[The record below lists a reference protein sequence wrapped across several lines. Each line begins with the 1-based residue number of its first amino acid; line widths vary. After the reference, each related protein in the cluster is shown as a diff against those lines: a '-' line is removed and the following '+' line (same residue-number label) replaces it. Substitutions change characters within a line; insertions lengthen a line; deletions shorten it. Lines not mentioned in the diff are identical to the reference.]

1 MEKVSSTAGAV
12 CNGCLL
18 HEQQGQKVIVLVDT
32 PSWYAWLETATTF
45 TFTCEEGTFTAHKAR
60 AGNRRGGWY
69 WRAYRRKRGRLS
81 RCYLGVSTNLTLAKL
96 CEVARCLAA
105 DGESTGSSQTD
116 EDTPPLVPVPLAFQ
130 RLTPTVILQSSIT
143 PSRLPVQHVAR
154 PRLLALLEQGLR
166 GPVTL
171 VSAPAGSGKTTLLA
185 EWAATSA
192 RLVAWLSCEEAEN
205 DPARFLSSLIAALA
219 HVDARLDIT
228 AQTERPWHPSE
239 HERVLTR
246 LLNDL
251 ERVLQ
256 HDTVLILDDVHHLT
270 TEASQALLLFL
281 LNHLPSRLHLLIGTR
296 VDPPRLARMRACQ
309 QISELRG
316 EALGFVSAEVEA
328 FAQAMGLSLDSE
340 AIRLLEERTEGWI
353 AGIQLLMLALRGHN
367 NPAEVLRATSMT
379 PRFLLDYVREEIL
392 THHPPEMQRF
402 LLRTS
407 ILERL
412 IGPLCESVTEEGGGQ
427 LKLASLL
434 QENLFVSAL
443 DATDTWYRYHPLFA
457 ETLRTLLQQQEPAL
471 VSELYR
477 RASRWYEQYGWAEDA
492 CEYAYRASDLPH
504 AARLLAELVP
514 SLVEQGKLVRLG
526 NFLDRLP
533 QEIIAASVPLSL
545 ASTWTQPLRTSQP
558 PDPERVIKH
567 LERVI
572 KRLMALLKT
581 HEKDDPEAQ
590 ADLQREL
597 TLQQATLALA
607 RGDIPQ
613 ALSRTAEMTRSL
625 TGPETA
631 WSRFTLWRQQALL
644 GAAYHVSGD
653 LESSEQTLR
662 QAFPVGGTSP
672 NLLVIA
678 SLDELYEE
686 LGRLRE
692 LGRLYEDLFRS
703 LAWHH
708 HLPPL
713 PLALAHQRYG
723 VLLYEWNRLQEAES
737 EATQFLELV
746 PHLDIARPSPWLT
759 LLGLGI
765 LARVALAQGNSDRAR
780 QLLESEAF
788 DVAQFPVPQ
797 ASKDVL
803 ILLPVRLALRC
814 GQLDPALQWASTC
827 GLHYDDPLAIPL
839 EKSRYAGYVTL
850 ARVLIARGRG
860 HPNALALSQ
869 AQILLD
875 HLLEIAVWTGAHGRR
890 IEIQMLHALV
900 LHAQGKTKQA
910 LATLGPILAQ
920 AEPEGYLRLFADEGE
935 VMAHL
940 LARMA
945 PFTTASP
952 VYLERIQA
960 AIAPTW
966 QGGPTVTALPAP
978 LPSTVE
984 PLSEREREVLQLV
997 AEGLSNQQIALRL
1010 VLSLHTVKLH
1020 VKHLLAKL
1028 GATNRTQAVARAR
1041 ALHILPPD
1049 LRRT

>member
-1 MEKVSSTAGAV
+1 MEKASLTIGAV
-12 CNGCLL
+12 CNGYLVYK
-18 HEQQGQKVIVLVDT
+18 QQGQHMVVLVDT
-32 PSWYAWLETATTF
+32 PSWYAWLETAMTF
-45 TFTCEEGTFTAHKAR
+45 SFTCEQGTFTAHKAR

-96 CEVARCLAA
+96 REAACRLAVEA
-105 DGESTGSSQTD
+105 
-116 EDTPPLVPVPLAFQ
+116 EDTPPLVSIPISPQ
-130 RLTPTVILQSSIT
+130 GRTPTVILQSTIA
-143 PSRLPVQHVAR
+143 PPHLPVQHVAR

-171 VSAPAGSGKTTLLA
+171 VSAHAGSGKTTLLA
-185 EWAATSA
+185 EWAATTT
-192 RLVAWLSCEEAEN
+192 RPVAWLSCEEGEN

-219 HVDARLDIT
+219 RVVARLDSA
-228 AQTERPWHPSE
+228 AQPERPWHPPE
-239 HERVLTR
+239 YEQALTR

-281 LNHLPSRLHLLIGTR
+281 LNHLPSRLHLLLGTR
-296 VDPPRLARMRACQ
+296 VDPPRLARLHARW
-309 QISELRG
+309 QIAELHR
-316 EALGFVSAEVEA
+316 EALGFTPAEVEA
-328 FAQAMGLSLDSE
+328 FVQAMELPLDSE

-353 AGIQLLMLALRGHN
+353 AGIQLLTLALRGHN
-367 NPAEVLRATSMT
+367 NPTEVLRATSMT
-379 PRFLLDYVREEIL
+379 SRFLLDYVREEIL
-392 THHPPEMQRF
+392 MHQPPELQRF

-407 ILERL
+407 ILEQL
-412 IGPLCESVTEEGGGQ
+412 TGPLCESVTEEGGGQ

-434 QENLFVSAL
+434 QANLFVSAL
-443 DATDTWYRYHPLFA
+443 DATATWYRYHPLFA

-471 VSELYR
+471 VPELYR
-477 RASRWYEQYGWAEDA
+477 RASRWYEQHGWAEDA
-492 CEYAYRASDLPH
+492 CEYAYQASDLPH

-526 NFLDRLP
+526 HWLDRLP

-572 KRLMALLKT
+572 ERLTALFKT
-581 HEKDDPEAQ
+581 HAKNDPEAL
-590 ADLQREL
+590 AELQREL

-613 ALSRTAEMTRSL
+613 ALSRAAEMTRSL

-662 QAFPVGGTSP
+662 QAFPAGGPSP
-672 NLLVIA
+672 NFLVIA

-703 LAWHH
+703 LVWHH
-708 HLPPL
+708 HLPSL
-713 PLALAHQRYG
+713 ALALAHQRYG

-737 EATQFLELV
+737 SAQQSLELV
-746 PHLDIARPSPWLT
+746 PHLDLARPSPWLT
-759 LLGLGI
+759 LLGLGV
-765 LARVALAQGNSDRAR
+765 LARVALAQGNSERAR

-803 ILLPVRLALRC
+803 ILLPVRLALLC
-814 GQLDPALQWASTC
+814 GQLEPALQWVSTC
-827 GLHYDDPLAIPL
+827 GLHYDDPLASPL

-850 ARVLIARGRG
+850 ARILIVRGQG

-869 AQILLD
+869 TQILLD
-875 HLLEIAVWTGAHGRR
+875 HLLEIAVGTGAHGRC
-890 IEIQMLHALV
+890 IEIQMLRALA
-900 LHAQGKTKQA
+900 LHAQGKIRQA

-940 LARMA
+940 LTRMP

-952 VYLERIQA
+952 AYLERIQA
-960 AIAPTW
+960 AIALVRSLTSHCFGAPSPT
-966 QGGPTVTALPAP
+966 PVAL
-978 LPSTVE
+978 
-984 PLSEREREVLQLV
+984 
-997 AEGLSNQQIALRL
+997 
-1010 VLSLHTVKLH
+1010 
-1020 VKHLLAKL
+1020 
-1028 GATNRTQAVARAR
+1028 
-1041 ALHILPPD
+1041 
-1049 LRRT
+1049 

>member
-18 HEQQGQKVIVLVDT
+18 YEQQGQKVVVLVDT

-45 TFTCEEGTFTAHKAR
+45 TFTGEEGTFTAHKAR

-96 CEVARCLAA
+96 REAARRLAA
-105 DGESTGSSQTD
+105 DGESTGSSQTG
-116 EDTPPLVPVPLAFQ
+116 EDTPPLVPIPLAFQ
-130 RLTPTVILQSSIT
+130 RLTPTVILQSTIT
-143 PSRLPVQHVAR
+143 PPRLPVQHVAR

-185 EWAATSA
+185 EWAATTT
-192 RLVAWLSCEEAEN
+192 RPVAWLSCEEGEN
-205 DPARFLSSLIAALA
+205 DPARFLSSLIAALTR
-219 HVDARLDIT
+219 VDAHLDT
-228 AQTERPWHPSE
+228 AALTDRPWHPPE
-239 HERVLTR
+239 HEQVLTR
-246 LLNDL
+246 LLNEL

-256 HDTVLILDDVHHLT
+256 HETVLILDDVHHLT

-281 LNHLPSRLHLLIGTR
+281 LNHLPSRLHLLLGTR

-309 QISELRG
+309 QIAELRSQ
-316 EALGFVSAEVEA
+316 ELGFVSAEVEA
-328 FAQAMGLSLDSE
+328 FAHAMELPLGSE

-353 AGIQLLMLALRGHN
+353 AGIQLLMLVLRGHADA
-367 NPAEVLRATSMT
+367 AEVLRATGVT
-379 PRFLLDYVREEIL
+379 PRFLLDYVCEEIL
-392 THHPPEMQRF
+392 LQQSPEMQRF
-402 LLRTS
+402 LLQTS
-407 ILERL
+407 VLDRL
-412 IGPLCESVTEEGGGQ
+412 TGPLCESVTEEPDGQ

-434 QENLFVSAL
+434 QANLFVSAL

-457 ETLRTLLQQQEPAL
+457 ETLRTQLQKQEPAL
-471 VSELYR
+471 VPELYR
-477 RASRWYEQYGWAEDA
+477 RASRWYEQHGWAEDA

-514 SLVEQGKLVRLG
+514 SLVEQGKIVRLG
-526 NFLDRLP
+526 HWLDRLP
-533 QEIIAASVPLSL
+533 QEVIAASVPLSL
-545 ASTWTQPLRTSQP
+545 AWIWTQPLRTSQP
-558 PDPERVIKH
+558 HDPEKVIEH
-567 LERVI
+567 LTV
-572 KRLMALLKT
+572 LLKT

-597 TLQQATLALA
+597 TLQQATLALV

-613 ALSRTAEMTRSL
+613 ALSRAAEMTRSL

-631 WSRFTLWRQQALL
+631 WSRFTLWRQQVLL
-644 GAAYHVSGD
+644 GAAYRVSGD

-662 QAFPVGGTSP
+662 QAFPAGGTSP
-672 NLLVIA
+672 NLVVIA

-703 LAWHH
+703 LARHH
-708 HLPPL
+708 HLPSL
-713 PLALAHQRYG
+713 SLALAHQRYG

-737 EATQFLELV
+737 SAQQSLELV
-746 PHLDIARPSPWLT
+746 PRLDLARPSPWLT
-759 LLGLGI
+759 LLGLGV
-765 LARVALAQGNSDRAR
+765 LARVALAQGNSERAR
-780 QLLESEAF
+780 QILESEAF
-788 DVAQFPVPQ
+788 DVTQFPVPQ

-803 ILLPVRLALRC
+803 ILLPVRLALLC
-814 GQLDPALQWASTC
+814 GQLEPALQWVSTC
-827 GLHYDDPLAIPL
+827 GLHYDDPLASPL

-860 HPNALALSQ
+860 HPNALAL
-869 AQILLD
+869 AHARILLD
-875 HLLEIAVWTGAHGRR
+875 QLLEIAVGTGAHGRH
-890 IEIQMLHALV
+890 IEIQMLRALA
-900 LHAQGKTKQA
+900 LHAQGKTRQA

-940 LARMA
+940 LALIA

-952 VYLERIQA
+952 DYLQRIQA
-960 AIAPTW
+960 AIAPIW
-966 QGGPTVTALPAP
+966 QAQPDAATQPAP
-978 LPSTVE
+978 RSTLYE
-984 PLSEREREVLQLV
+984 PLSAREWDVLQLV
-997 AEGLSNQQIALRL
+997 AEGLSNQQIAQHL
-1010 VLSLHTVKLH
+1010 VLSLYTVKLH
-1020 VKHLLAKL
+1020 VKHVLAKL
-1028 GATNRTQAVARAR
+1028 DATNRTQAVARAR
-1041 ALHILPPD
+1041 ALHILPPF
-1049 LRRT
+1049 

>member
-1 MEKVSSTAGAV
+1 MEKVSPTAGAV
-12 CNGCLL
+12 CNGCLVY
-18 HEQQGQKVIVLVDT
+18 EQQGQHVVVLVDT
-32 PSWYAWLETATTF
+32 PSWYTWLETATTF
-45 TFTCEEGTFTAHKAR
+45 TFTGEQGTFTAHKAR

-96 CEVARCLAA
+96 CEVARCLAT
-105 DGESTGSSQTD
+105 DGKGTGNSQTG
-116 EDTPPLVPVPLAFQ
+116 EDTPPPVPVPLASQ
-130 RLTPTVILQSSIT
+130 GLTSTVILQSSIT
-143 PSRLPVQHVAR
+143 PPRLPVQHVAR
-154 PRLLALLEQGLR
+154 PRLLALLEQGRLR
-166 GPVTL
+166 PVTL

-185 EWAATSA
+185 EWAATTA
-192 RLVAWLSCEEAEN
+192 RSVAWLSCEEAEN

-219 HVDARLDIT
+219 RVDARLDSA

-239 HERVLTR
+239 HEQVLTR

-251 ERVLQ
+251 ERILQ

-270 TEASQALLLFL
+270 TEVSQALLLFL
-281 LNHLPSRLHLLIGTR
+281 LNHLPPRLHLLIGTR
-296 VDPPRLARMRACQ
+296 VDPPRLARLRARQ
-309 QISELRG
+309 QLAELRR
-316 EALGFVSAEVEA
+316 EALGFVSAEIEA

-353 AGIQLLMLALRGHN
+353 AGIQLLTLALRGHN
-367 NPAEVLRATSMT
+367 DATEVLRAMNGA
-379 PRFLLDYVREEIL
+379 PRFLLYYVHEEIL
-392 THHPPEMQRF
+392 MHQPPEMQRF
-402 LLRTS
+402 LLQTS
-407 ILERL
+407 VLERL
-412 IGPLCESVTEEGGGQ
+412 TGPLCESVTAESGGQ
-427 LKLASLL
+427 QKLASLL
-434 QENLFVSAL
+434 QANLFVSAL

-471 VSELYR
+471 VPELYR
-477 RASRWYEQYGWAEDA
+477 RASRWYEQHGWAEEA

-504 AARLLAELVP
+504 AAHLLAELVP
-514 SLVEQGKLVRLG
+514 SFVEQGKLVRLSHW
-526 NFLDRLP
+526 LDRLP
-533 QEIIAASVPLSL
+533 QEVIAASVYLSL
-545 ASTWTQPLRTSQP
+545 ALIWTQPLRTSQP
-558 PDPERVIKH
+558 PDPEGVIKH
-567 LERVI
+567 LTR
-572 KRLMALLKT
+572 LLKT
-581 HEKDDPEAQ
+581 HEQNDPEAE

-597 TLQQATLALA
+597 MLQQATLALA

-613 ALSRTAEMTRSL
+613 ALSRAAEMTRSL
-625 TGPETA
+625 TGPETT
-631 WSRFTLWRQQALL
+631 WSRFTLWRQQVLL

-653 LESSEQTLR
+653 LLASEQTLR
-662 QAFPVGGTSP
+662 QALPEGSPSP
-672 NLLVIA
+672 NFVVIA

-692 LGRLYEDLFRS
+692 LGRLYEDLFRA

-708 HLPPL
+708 HLPS
-713 PLALAHQRYG
+713 LALAMAHQRYG
-723 VLLYEWNRLQEAES
+723 VLLYEWNRLPEAES
-737 EATQFLELV
+737 EALHSLELV
-746 PHLDIARPSPWLT
+746 PHLDLARPSPWLT
-759 LLGLGI
+759 LLGLGV
-765 LARVALAQGNSDRAR
+765 LARVALAQGNSERAR

-797 ASKDVL
+797 GSKDVL

-827 GLHYDDPLAIPL
+827 GLHYDDPLTNPL

-850 ARVLIARGRG
+850 ARVLLTRGRG

-875 HLLEIAVWTGAHGRR
+875 HLLEIAVGTGAHGRC
-890 IEIQMLHALV
+890 IEIQMLRALA
-900 LHAQGKTKQA
+900 LHAQGKTRQA
-910 LATLGPILAQ
+910 LTTLGPILAQ

-952 VYLERIQA
+952 DYLERIQA
-960 AIAPTW
+960 AIAPVR
-966 QGGPTVTALPAP
+966 QGRPAAMTP
-978 LPSTVE
+978 PASLPSPFE
-984 PLSEREREVLQLV
+984 PLSEREHEVLQLV
-997 AEGLSNQQIALRL
+997 AEGLSNQQIAQHL

-1028 GATNRTQAVARAR
+1028 GATNRTQAVTRAR
-1041 ALHILPPD
+1041 VLHILPPF
-1049 LRRT
+1049 

>member
-1 MEKVSSTAGAV
+1 MEKVSPTAGAV
-12 CNGCLL
+12 CNGCLVY
-18 HEQQGQKVIVLVDT
+18 EQQGQHVVVLVDT
-32 PSWYAWLETATTF
+32 PSWYTWLETATTF
-45 TFTCEEGTFTAHKAR
+45 TFTGEQGTFTAHKAR

-96 CEVARCLAA
+96 CEVARCLAT
-105 DGESTGSSQTD
+105 DGKGTGNSQTG
-116 EDTPPLVPVPLAFQ
+116 EDTPPPVPVPLASGG
-130 RLTPTVILQSSIT
+130 LTSTVILQSSIT
-143 PSRLPVQHVAR
+143 PPRLPVQHVAR
-154 PRLLALLEQGLR
+154 PRLLALLEQGRLR
-166 GPVTL
+166 PVTL

-185 EWAATSA
+185 EWAATTA
-192 RLVAWLSCEEAEN
+192 RSVAWLSCEEAEN

-219 HVDARLDIT
+219 RVDARLDSA

-239 HERVLTR
+239 HEQVLTR

-251 ERVLQ
+251 ERILQ

-270 TEASQALLLFL
+270 TEVSQALLLFL
-281 LNHLPSRLHLLIGTR
+281 LNHLPPRLHLLIGTR
-296 VDPPRLARMRACQ
+296 VDPPRLARLRARQ
-309 QISELRG
+309 QLAELRR
-316 EALGFVSAEVEA
+316 EALGFVSAEIEA
-328 FAQAMGLSLDSE
+328 FAQAMGLSLDPE

-353 AGIQLLMLALRGHN
+353 AGIQLLTLALRGHN
-367 NPAEVLRATSMT
+367 DATEVLRAMNGA
-379 PRFLLDYVREEIL
+379 PRFLLYYVHEEIL
-392 THHPPEMQRF
+392 MHQPPEMQRF
-402 LLRTS
+402 LLQTS
-407 ILERL
+407 VLERL
-412 IGPLCESVTEEGGGQ
+412 TGPLCESVTAESGGQ
-427 LKLASLL
+427 QKLASLL
-434 QENLFVSAL
+434 QANLFVSAL

-471 VSELYR
+471 VPELYR
-477 RASRWYEQYGWAEDA
+477 RASRWYERHGWAEEA

-504 AARLLAELVP
+504 AAHLLAELVP
-514 SLVEQGKLVRLG
+514 SFVEQGKLVRLSHW
-526 NFLDRLP
+526 LDRLP
-533 QEIIAASVPLSL
+533 QEVIAASVYLSL
-545 ASTWTQPLRTSQP
+545 ALIWTQPLRTSQP
-558 PDPERVIKH
+558 PDPEGVIKH
-567 LERVI
+567 LTR
-572 KRLMALLKT
+572 LLKT
-581 HEKDDPEAQ
+581 HEQNDPEAE

-597 TLQQATLALA
+597 MLQQATLALA

-613 ALSRTAEMTRSL
+613 ALSRAAEMTRSL
-625 TGPETA
+625 TGPETT
-631 WSRFTLWRQQALL
+631 WSRFTLWRQQVLL

-653 LESSEQTLR
+653 LLASEQTLR
-662 QAFPVGGTSP
+662 QALPEGSPSP
-672 NLLVIA
+672 NFVVIA

-692 LGRLYEDLFRS
+692 LGRLYEDLFRA

-708 HLPPL
+708 HLPS
-713 PLALAHQRYG
+713 LALAMAHQRHG
-723 VLLYEWNRLQEAES
+723 VLLYEWNRLPEAES
-737 EATQFLELV
+737 EALHSLELV
-746 PHLDIARPSPWLT
+746 PHLDLARPSPWLT
-759 LLGLGI
+759 LLGLGV
-765 LARVALAQGNSDRAR
+765 LARVALAQGNSERAR

-797 ASKDVL
+797 GSKDVL

-827 GLHYDDPLAIPL
+827 GLHYDDPLTNPL

-850 ARVLIARGRG
+850 ARVLLTRGRG

-875 HLLEIAVWTGAHGRR
+875 HLLEIAVGTGAHGRC
-890 IEIQMLHALV
+890 IEIQMLRALA
-900 LHAQGKTKQA
+900 LHAQGKTRQA
-910 LATLGPILAQ
+910 LTTLGPILAQ

-952 VYLERIQA
+952 DYLERIQA
-960 AIAPTW
+960 AIAPVR
-966 QGGPTVTALPAP
+966 QGRPAAMTP
-978 LPSTVE
+978 PASLPSPFE

-997 AEGLSNQQIALRL
+997 AEGLSNQQIAQRL

-1028 GATNRTQAVARAR
+1028 GATNRTQAVTRAR
-1041 ALHILPPD
+1041 VLHILPPF
-1049 LRRT
+1049 

>member
-1 MEKVSSTAGAV
+1 MKKISPTAGAV
-12 CNGCLL
+12 RNGCLVY
-18 HEQQGQKVIVLVDT
+18 EQQGQNVVVLVDT

-45 TFTCEEGTFTAHKAR
+45 TFTGEEGTFTAHKAR

-69 WRAYRRKRGRLS
+69 WRAYRRTRGRLS
-81 RCYLGVSTNLTLAKL
+81 RCYLGVSPNLTLAKL
-96 CEVARCLAA
+96 REAARRLAVEA
-105 DGESTGSSQTD
+105 
-116 EDTPPLVPVPLAFQ
+116 EDTPPLVPVPISPQ
-130 RLTPTVILQSSIT
+130 GQTPTVILQSSIA
-143 PSRLPVQHVAR
+143 PPRLPVQHVAR

-185 EWAATSA
+185 EWAATIA
-192 RLVAWLSCEEAEN
+192 RPVAWLSCEEAEN

-219 HVDARLDIT
+219 RVDARLDT
-228 AQTERPWHPSE
+228 AAQTERPWHPPE
-239 HERVLTR
+239 HEQVLTR
-246 LLNDL
+246 LLNDF
-251 ERVLQ
+251 ERLLQ
-256 HDTVLILDDVHHLT
+256 HDTILILDDVHALT
-270 TEASQALLLFL
+270 SEASQALLLFL

-296 VDPPRLARMRACQ
+296 VDPPRLARLRARQ
-309 QISELRG
+309 QITELRSQ
-316 EALGFVSAEVEA
+316 ELGFTPAEVEA
-328 FAQAMGLSLDSE
+328 FAHAMGLPLGSE

-353 AGIQLLMLALRGHN
+353 AGIQLLLLVLRGHADV
-367 NPAEVLRATSMT
+367 AEVLRVPSMV
-379 PRFLLDYVREEIL
+379 PRFLLDYVCEEIL
-392 THHPPEMQRF
+392 LQQSPEMQRF
-402 LLRTS
+402 LLQTS
-407 ILERL
+407 VLERL
-412 IGPLCESVTEEGGGQ
+412 TGPLCESVTEAGGGQ

-434 QENLFVSAL
+434 QANLFVSAL

-457 ETLRTLLQQQEPAL
+457 ETLRTQLQKQEPAL
-471 VSELYR
+471 VPELYR
-477 RASRWYEQYGWAEDA
+477 RASRWYEQHGWAEDA

-504 AARLLAELVP
+504 VARLLAELVP

-526 NFLDRLP
+526 HWLDRLP

-558 PDPERVIKH
+558 PDPEGVIKH

-572 KRLMALLKT
+572 ERLTVLLKT

-613 ALSRTAEMTRSL
+613 ALSRAAEMTRSL

-631 WSRFTLWRQQALL
+631 WSRFTLWRQQVLL
-644 GAAYHVSGD
+644 GAAYRVRGD
-653 LESSEQTLR
+653 LLASEQTLR
-662 QAFPVGGTSP
+662 QALPAGGPSP
-672 NLLVIA
+672 NFVVIA
-678 SLDELYEE
+678 SLDALYEE

-692 LGRLYEDLFRS
+692 LGRLYEDLFRA

-708 HLPPL
+708 HLPSL
-713 PLALAHQRYG
+713 ALALAHQRYG
-723 VLLYEWNRLQEAES
+723 VLLYEWNRLPEAES
-737 EATQFLELV
+737 SAQHSLELV
-746 PHLDIARPSPWLT
+746 PHLDPARPSPWLT
-759 LLGLGI
+759 LLGLGV
-765 LARVALAQGNSDRAR
+765 LARVALAQGNSERAR
-780 QLLESEAF
+780 QILENEAF

-803 ILLPVRLALRC
+803 ILVPVRLALRC
-814 GQLDPALQWASTC
+814 GQLEPALQWASAC
-827 GLHYDDPLAIPL
+827 GLHYDDPLTSPL
-839 EKSRYAGYVTL
+839 EKSRYVGYVTL
-850 ARVLIARGRG
+850 ARVLIACGRG

-875 HLLEIAVWTGAHGRR
+875 HLLEIAVGTGAHGRC
-890 IEIQMLHALV
+890 IEIQMLRALA
-900 LHAQGKTKQA
+900 LHAQGKTRQA
-910 LATLGPILAQ
+910 LTTLGPILAQ

-952 VYLERIQA
+952 AYLERIQA
-960 AIAPTW
+960 AIAPVR
-966 QGGPTVTALPAP
+966 QGRPAAMTP
-978 LPSTVE
+978 PASLLSPFE

-997 AEGLSNQQIALRL
+997 AEGLSNQQIAQRL
-1010 VLSLHTVKLH
+1010 VLSLYTVKLH

-1028 GATNRTQAVARAR
+1028 DATNRTQAVTRAR
-1041 ALHILPPD
+1041 ALHILPPF
-1049 LRRT
+1049 

>member
-1 MEKVSSTAGAV
+1 MQKLSRTAGAV
-12 CNGCLL
+12 RNGCLVY
-18 HEQQGQKVIVLVDT
+18 EQQGRHVAVLVDT
-32 PSWYAWLETATTF
+32 PAWFAWLETANTF

-81 RCYLGVSTNLTLAKL
+81 RCYLGVPTNITLAKL
-96 CEVARCLAA
+96 REVARCLAA
-105 DGESTGSSQTD
+105 DGEGTGNSQTD
-116 EDTPPLVPVPLAFQ
+116 EDTPPPVHVPLASQ
-130 RLTPTVILQSSIT
+130 ELTSTAILQSTIT
-143 PSRLPVQHVAR
+143 PPRLPVQHVAR

-185 EWAATSA
+185 EWAATTA
-192 RLVAWLSCEEAEN
+192 RPVAWLSCEEAEN
-205 DPARFLSSLIAALA
+205 DPARFLSSLIAALVR
-219 HVDARLDIT
+219 VDARLDIT
-228 AQTERPWHPSE
+228 AQTERPWHSSE

-251 ERVLQ
+251 ERELQ
-256 HDTVLILDDVHHLT
+256 HDTVLILDDVHALT
-270 TEASQALLLFL
+270 TEVSQALLLFL
-281 LNHLPSRLHLLIGTR
+281 LNHLPSRLHVLIGTR
-296 VDPPRLARMRACQ
+296 VDPPRLARLRACQ
-309 QISELRG
+309 QISELRSQ
-316 EALGFVSAEVEA
+316 ELGFVSAEVEA
-328 FAQAMGLSLDSE
+328 FAQAMGLPLDSE

-353 AGIQLLMLALRGHN
+353 AGIQLLTLALRRHN
-367 NPAEVLRATSMT
+367 TTAALLPAMSMA

-392 THHPPEMQRF
+392 MQQPPEMQRF
-402 LLRTS
+402 LLQTS
-407 ILERL
+407 VLERL
-412 IGPLCESVTEEGGGQ
+412 TGPLCERITEEGGGQ
-427 LKLASLL
+427 QKLASLL

-471 VSELYR
+471 VPELYR
-477 RASRWYEQYGWAEDA
+477 RASRWYEQHGWAEDA

-526 NFLDRLP
+526 RWLDRLP

-572 KRLMALLKT
+572 ERLTALLKT

-597 TLQQATLALA
+597 TLQQATQALA

-613 ALSRTAEMTRSL
+613 ALSRAAEMTRSL

-662 QAFPVGGTSP
+662 QAFPAGGPSP
-672 NLLVIA
+672 NFLVIA
-678 SLDELYEE
+678 SLDALYEE

-692 LGRLYEDLFRS
+692 LGRLYEDLFRE

-708 HLPPL
+708 HLPS
-713 PLALAHQRYG
+713 LALAMAHQRYG
-723 VLLYEWNRLQEAES
+723 VLLYEWNCLQEAES
-737 EATQFLELV
+737 EAQQFLELV
-746 PHLDIARPSPWLT
+746 PHLDLARPSPWLT
-759 LLGLGI
+759 LLGLGV
-765 LARVALAQGNSDRAR
+765 LARVALAQGNSERAK

-797 ASKDVL
+797 ASKDLL
-803 ILLPVRLALRC
+803 ILIPVRLALRC
-814 GQLDPALQWASTC
+814 GQLEPALQWVSTC
-827 GLHYDDPLAIPL
+827 GLHYDDPLANPL

-850 ARVLIARGRG
+850 ARILIARGHG

-875 HLLEIAVWTGAHGRR
+875 HLLEIAVGTGAHGRS
-890 IEIQMLHALV
+890 IEIQMLRALA
-900 LHAQGKTKQA
+900 LHAQGKTRQA
-910 LATLGPILAQ
+910 LSTLGPILAQ

-952 VYLERIQA
+952 DYLERIQA
-960 AIAPTW
+960 AIALVRAAWPA
-966 QGGPTVTALPAP
+966 VTALPAP
-978 LPSTVE
+978 RPSPVE

-997 AEGLSNQQIALRL
+997 AEGLSNQQIAQRL
-1010 VLSLHTVKLH
+1010 VLSLHTVKLY

-1041 ALHILPPD
+1041 ALHILPPS
-1049 LRRT
+1049 